1 MTSIFVG
8 GALGS
13 AVASSVFEVYGWPG
27 VVLVGSA
34 LPLFALGMFVLYGQ
48 RAAHHG

>member
-1 MTSIFVG
+1 
-8 GALGS
+8 
-13 AVASSVFEVYGWPG
+13 VYGWPG